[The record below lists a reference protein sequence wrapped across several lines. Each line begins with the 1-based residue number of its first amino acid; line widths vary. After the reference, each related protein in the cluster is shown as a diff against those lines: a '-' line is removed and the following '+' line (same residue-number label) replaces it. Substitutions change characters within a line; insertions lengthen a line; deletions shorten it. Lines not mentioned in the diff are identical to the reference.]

1 MEMKAKIR
9 GEKNQE
15 EWGRG
20 ELSLTFLWKTATW
33 GVRHGGRRRER
44 RRQTPDF
51 SSPVKRTG
59 RARHPQRAVL
69 EQASGRTR
77 SRPGGQGEMGTG
89 CHPQPLAQ
97 PNVPPSQCR
106 GCQRR
111 KTRRPCPHSPPLL
124 WQDAYLLWLGLK
136 GPVPM
141 TGWCGP
147 GRFIQRRRDW
157 QAALPET
164 PHITHF
170 TRGEKNLT
178 VWPTFLEQTT
188 RQTTPA
194 AFPKQP
200 QPQPWGSETLV
211 WEELQLQA
219 AVANPGQSRVAP
231 HEHHAQKPGVKRKDE
246 STLTCSEANGPS
258 VSCWPCEPHSR
269 DGP

>member
-9 GEKNQE
+9 WEKNP
-15 EWGRG
+15 G
-20 ELSLTFLWKTATW
+20 
-33 GVRHGGRRRER
+33 GVGER
-44 RRQTPDF
+44 RAEPDISAKNSNLGGETWWEEGERHRQTPDF
-51 SSPVKRTG
+51 SSPVRRTG
-59 RARHPQRAVL
+59 RARRPWRAVL
-69 EQASGRTR
+69 EHGSSMTR
-77 SRPGGQGEMGTG
+77 SWPGGDRDGVPSRPPVQRHASWPAWGDETG
-89 CHPQPLAQ
+89 HPHLHP
-97 PNVPPSQCR
+97 
-106 GCQRR
+106 
-111 KTRRPCPHSPPLL
+111 PPLL
-124 WQDAYLLWLGLK
+124 WQGLYLLWLGLK

-141 TGWCGP
+141 TGRCGP

-200 QPQPWGSETLV
+200 QPQPWGRETLV

-219 AVANPGQSRVAP
+219 AVANPGQSHAAP
-231 HEHHAQKPGVKRKDE
+231 CKHHAENRE
-246 STLTCSEANGPS
+246 
-258 VSCWPCEPHSR
+258 
-269 DGP
+269 

>member
-1 MEMKAKIR
+1 MA
-9 GEKNQE
+9 G
-15 EWGRG
+15 GDG
-20 ELSLTFLWKTATW
+20 LPAPATS
-33 GVRHGGRRRER
+33 VA
-44 RRQTPDF
+44 
-51 SSPVKRTG
+51 STG
-59 RARHPQRAVL
+59 
-69 EQASGRTR
+69 
-77 SRPGGQGEMGTG
+77 
-89 CHPQPLAQ
+89 
-97 PNVPPSQCR
+97 

-111 KTRRPCPHSPPLL
+111 ETGCPCPHPPPPL
-124 WQDAYLLWLGLK
+124 WQGAYLLWLGLK

-219 AVANPGQSRVAP
+219 AVANPGKSRVALCK
-231 HEHHAQKPGVKRKDE
+231 HQAQKPGAKHKDGVQR
-246 STLTCSEANGPS
+246 CSGAGANGPS
-258 VSCWPCEPHSR
+258 VGCWLCNPHSM
-269 DGP
+269 DGPVGCLEGSRHSQGSLLPMGV

>member
-1 MEMKAKIR
+1 MAR
-9 GEKNQE
+9 G
-15 EWGRG
+15 GRG
-20 ELSLTFLWKTATW
+20 RAATRGHW
-33 GVRHGGRRRER
+33 CG
-44 RRQTPDF
+44 QPC
-51 SSPVKRTG
+51 P
-59 RARHPQRAVL
+59 P
-69 EQASGRTR
+69 AS
-77 SRPGGQGEMGTG
+77 EE
-89 CHPQPLAQ
+89 
-97 PNVPPSQCR
+97 

-111 KTRRPCPHSPPLL
+111 ETGRPPPPL
-124 WQDAYLLWLGLK
+124 WQGAYLLWLGLK

-141 TGWCGP
+141 TGRCGP

-188 RQTTPA
+188 RQTTPV

-219 AVANPGQSRVAP
+219 AVPNPGQSRAAP
-231 HEHHAQKPGVKRKDE
+231 HKHHA
-246 STLTCSEANGPS
+246 
-258 VSCWPCEPHSR
+258 
-269 DGP
+269 

>member
-1 MEMKAKIR
+1 M
-9 GEKNQE
+9 G
-15 EWGRG
+15 
-20 ELSLTFLWKTATW
+20 
-33 GVRHGGRRRER
+33 ER
-44 RRQTPDF
+44 RAEPDI
-51 SSPVKRTG
+51 SVENSNLGGETWWEEG
-59 RARHPQRAVL
+59 RAAQTDSRFLFSCQENRKSEASLESCAGGGKQQDEELARWQGGDGDKLPSPATSTAKRVPQAV
-69 EQASGRTR
+69 Q
-77 SRPGGQGEMGTG
+77 
-89 CHPQPLAQ
+89 
-97 PNVPPSQCR
+97 

-111 KTRRPCPHSPPLL
+111 KTGRPCPHPPPLL
-124 WQDAYLLWLGLK
+124 WQGAYLMWLGLK

-141 TGWCGP
+141 TGRFGP

-219 AVANPGQSRVAP
+219 AVANPRQSRVAP
-231 HEHHAQKPGVKRKDE
+231 REHHAQKPGVKHKNE
-246 STLTCSEANGPS
+246 STLTYSGANGPS
-258 VSCWPCEPHSR
+258 VSCWASELCSR
-269 DGP
+269 DSP

>member
-1 MEMKAKIR
+1 MSIR
-9 GEKNQE
+9 VSGEKE
-15 EWGRG
+15 
-20 ELSLTFLWKTATW
+20 
-33 GVRHGGRRRER
+33 RREVSNWR
-44 RRQTPDF
+44 RKPRLEGKKTGGVGERRAEPDISAENSNLGGETWWEEGGAAQTDSRFLFSRQENRK
-51 SSPVKRTG
+51 SEASPESRAGAGKQQDKEPTRWRGGDGDGLPPPAASVAG
-59 RARHPQRAVL
+59 RA
-69 EQASGRTR
+69 
-77 SRPGGQGEMGTG
+77 SRPVAG
-89 CHPQPLAQ
+89 
-97 PNVPPSQCR
+97 

-111 KTRRPCPHSPPLL
+111 ETGPPHPCPPPLL
-124 WQDAYLLWLGLK
+124 WQGAYLLWLGLK

-141 TGWCGP
+141 TGRCGP

-219 AVANPGQSRVAP
+219 AVANPGQSRTAP
-231 HEHHAQKPGVKRKDE
+231 RKHHTQKPGAKRKDGE
-246 STLTCSEANGPS
+246 
-258 VSCWPCEPHSR
+258 
-269 DGP
+269 